1 MLQRIQTLYLLIAA
15 VLQTVCLCRPVGLF
29 LTEDGELVA
38 RLFNLWTSS
47 AEGTHSLA
55 PWALFAIL
63 LIATTLTLISIF
75 LFRTRALQMRAVSL
89 SIVLLVGY
97 YAYLVVFVWLHSEGV
112 SFRPTISAALPL
124 CSLILLY
131 LAFRGILKD
140 ELLIRSLDRLR

>member
-1 MLQRIQTLYLLIAA
+1 MIQRIQTLYLLLAA

-29 LTEDGELVA
+29 LGEDGELVA

-47 AEGTHSLA
+47 EDGTYSLA

-63 LIATTLTLISIF
+63 LIAATLTVISVF

-89 SIVLLVGY
+89 SMVLLVGY
-97 YAYLVVFVWLHSEGV
+97 YAYLALFVWLHLEGV
-112 SFRPTISAALPL
+112 SYRPTVAAALPL
-124 CSLILLY
+124 VSIILLY

>member
-1 MLQRIQTLYLLIAA
+1 MIQRVQTLYLLLAA

-29 LTEDGELVA
+29 LGEDGELLS

-47 AEGTHSLA
+47 EDGTHSLA

-63 LIATTLTLISIF
+63 LIAATLTLISVF

-89 SIVLLVGY
+89 SMVLLVGY
-97 YAYLVVFVWLHSEGV
+97 YAYLVVFVWLHLEGV
-112 SFRPTISAALPL
+112 SYRPTVATALPL
-124 CSLILLY
+124 VSIILLF

-140 ELLIRSLDRLR
+140 ELLVRSLDRLR